1 MKILLA
7 SFWEVPSVGGVWS
20 YMEHLASE
28 LIRSGHQVD
37 LFGRM
42 KENANAF
49 HLVNQHRIF
58 SNDPLIPLLYHKIKL
73 TNIPVLNKDHFIYK
87 NEMYRY
93 CMELHASLLNLDQY
107 DVIHA
112 QDVIAARSIRTV
124 LKEPV
129 PLVATI
135 HGSLLR
141 KLYLQ
146 TKFVISNYSEDE
158 FKKTPEYQYYSDLE
172 RIGLQSAEITITPSI
187 WLKKYFDNQ
196 YPMPDNKLQCVHNGI
211 NEEKFQAKLEKYQYP
226 LPNSMHLGKK
236 ILICTSRLTYAKGIH
251 ILIDALSKLKLHTD
265 DWVCWLCGEGNMEK
279 DLKLQCTALGLDSN
293 VLFLGQRTDVAYL
306 LKLADIFVC
315 PSINDNYPYSVIEA
329 QLSGKPSV
337 VSNAGGLPEI
347 IEDTVTGFCF
357 PSENSEILYSQ
368 LYYLLVNEGV
378 RITMGM
384 EAKKRAR
391 SYLSTRRMMKELMTI
406 YEQLQ

>member
-7 SFWEVPSVGGVWS
+7 SFWEVPSAGGVWS

-28 LIRSGHQVD
+28 LKRTGHQVD

-42 KENANAF
+42 NENAF
-49 HLVNQHRIF
+49 HLVNQNRIF
-58 SNDPLIPLLYHKIKL
+58 SNAPLLPSLYRKINL
-73 TNIPVLNKDHFIYK
+73 TNIPVKEDHFIYK

-93 CMELHASLLNLDQY
+93 CMELHAALLNLNQY

-124 LKEPV
+124 LKEPI
-129 PLVATI
+129 PLVTTI

-146 TKFVISNYSEDE
+146 TKAVIPNYSEDE
-158 FKKTPEYQYYSDLE
+158 FKKTPEYHYYSDLE
-172 RIGLQSAEITITPSI
+172 RIGLESAEITITPSI
-187 WLKKYFDNQ
+187 WLKNYFHNQ
-196 YPMPDNKLQCVHNGI
+196 YPLPHINMQCVHNGI
-211 NEEKFQAKLEKYQYP
+211 NEEKFQANLEKYQYP
-226 LPNSMHLGKK
+226 LPSSMQLGKK
-236 ILICTSRLTYAKGIH
+236 ILICTSRLIYAKGIH

-265 DWVCWLCGEGNMEK
+265 DWVCWLCGEGYMEK
-279 DLKLQCTALGLDSN
+279 ALKLQCTALGLDSH

-306 LKLADIFVC
+306 FTLADIFVC
-315 PSINDNYPYSVIEA
+315 PSINDNYPYAAMEA
-329 QLSGKPSV
+329 QWSGKPSV
-337 VSNAGGLPEI
+337 VSDAGGLPEL
-347 IEDTVTGFCF
+347 IEDTVTGLCF

-368 LYYLLVNEGV
+368 LFYLLANEGV

-391 SYLSTRRMMKELMTI
+391 SYLSTRRMMNELNTI
-406 YEQLQ
+406 YEQVRAR